1 MKRRISYLLIA
12 CMMILSL
19 ASCTRDPKPPV
30 DPSGPGKPVS
40 GGEITVAMYSDLDS
54 SLDPHESGNSAATRE
69 IMFNIY
75 EGLVKIDS
83 EGNII
88 PALAESYSQNE
99 SADEYTFKIRQGVK
113 FHDGSLLEME
123 DVVYCLRRAAGLD
136 SGVALVAAFS
146 AVKEVEQIGGD
157 SVKITLNAPD
167 TEFLPRATAAI
178 FPRDIDPVTQVCG
191 TGPFK
196 LTSRVVQD
204 SIVLEK
210 NKDYWGTPAYL
221 DKVVLKVYEDGEA
234 LVMSL
239 RSGASD
245 MAMRLGASQI
255 AELDNLNIIEGSN
268 NLVQALYLNNAVKPF
283 DDVRVRQALSYA
295 VDKQEVID
303 LASDGYGTPIGSS
316 MYPAFGKYFMPE
328 LTDYYTRD
336 IEKAKK
342 LLADAGYPN
351 GFEFTIAVPSNMPPH
366 IDTAQVLVEMF
377 KEIGVSAKIELV
389 EWATWLDEVYIGR
402 NYQSTIVGVD
412 ARDAT
417 ASDLLSRFVSTA
429 ADNFTNYSS
438 PAFDKVYAQAKA
450 TSNDEEQTKLF
461 KDCQRVLTEEAAAV
475 YIQDLASFVVMEKG
489 LEGYLFYPLYIT
501 DFAAI
506 YRTE

>member
-1 MKRRISYLLIA
+1 MKKQVSYLLMI
-12 CMMILSL
+12 CILILSL
-19 ASCTRDPKPPV
+19 AACGDR
-30 DPSGPGKPVS
+30 GKPVS
-40 GGEITVAMYSDLDS
+40 SEEITVAMYSDLDS

-83 EGNII
+83 EGNIV
-88 PALAESYSQNE
+88 PALAESYSQSEN
-99 SADEYTFKIRQGVK
+99 SDEYTFKIRKGVK
-113 FHDGSLLEME
+113 FHDGSQLEMA
-123 DVVYCLRRAAGLD
+123 DVIYSLRRAAGLD

-146 AVKEVEQIGGD
+146 AVEQVEQIGDD
-157 SVKITLNAPD
+157 SVKITLKAPD

-178 FPRDIDPVTQVCG
+178 FPRDIDPITQVCG

-196 LTSRVVQD
+196 LASRVVQD
-204 SIVLEK
+204 NIVLEK

-295 VDKQEVID
+295 IDKQEVIN

-336 IEKAKK
+336 IEKAKS
-342 LLADAGYPN
+342 LLTDAGYPN

-366 IDTAQVLVEMF
+366 IDTAQVLVEML
-377 KEIGVSAKIELV
+377 KEAGVIAKIELV
-389 EWATWLDEVYIGR
+389 EWATWLDEVYLGR

-412 ARDAT
+412 ARDTT
-417 ASDLLSRFVSTA
+417 ASDLLARFVSTA
-429 ADNFTNYSS
+429 GDNFTNFNSA
-438 PAFDKVYAQAKA
+438 AFDKLYAQAKA

-461 KDCQRVLTEEAAAV
+461 KECQRVLTEEAAAV
-475 YIQDLASFVVMEKG
+475 YIQDLASFVVMKKG

-501 DFAAI
+501 DFSTI